1 MESQD
6 KVIDKRGAV
15 PTHLAYPVFQGNNK
29 ELTAKINKWI
39 NQIWDKDVG
48 CGLFDPNQGSGSYS
62 RDLKVIKLST
72 AVLVVSDGS
81 DVYCPGAAYPDEG
94 MSQRFI
100 DLKKDQEV
108 NMEDLLTGKARTDL
122 LKKLSALGKATR
134 SRDDGCAQAY
144 EMDSLLPTPLEF
156 SYEEN
161 GLAIEPS
168 FIHAI
173 QACTKTLHINKTEAV
188 QLLQKSP
195 FVETLFE
202 P

>member
-1 MESQD
+1 
-6 KVIDKRGAV
+6 
-15 PTHLAYPVFQGNNK
+15 
-29 ELTAKINKWI
+29 
-39 NQIWDKDVG
+39 
-48 CGLFDPNQGSGSYS
+48 
-62 RDLKVIKLST
+62 
-72 AVLVVSDGS
+72 
-81 DVYCPGAAYPDEG
+81 
-94 MSQRFI
+94 
-100 DLKKDQEV
+100 
-108 NMEDLLTGKARTDL
+108 MEDLLTGKARTDL

-134 SRDDGCAQAY
+134 SRDDGCAHAY
-144 EMDSLLPTPLEF
+144 EMDSLLATPLEF

-173 QACTKTLHINKTEAV
+173 QACTKILHINKTEAV